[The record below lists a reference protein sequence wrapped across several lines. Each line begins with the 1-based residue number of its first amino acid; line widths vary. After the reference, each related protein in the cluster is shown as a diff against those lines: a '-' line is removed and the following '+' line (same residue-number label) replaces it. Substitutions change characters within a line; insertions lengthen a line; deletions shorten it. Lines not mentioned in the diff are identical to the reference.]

1 MMNASLLIRLWLL
14 AALVLLSQFGHA
26 MPAEFEYKRHPTG
39 GEKFLP
45 YRIYSPVH
53 EDNASPMPLVVFLHG
68 AGERGS
74 DNDRQLIHGARDLL
88 RYSIERQEPLI
99 IIAPQVP
106 LDERW
111 VDVVWD
117 ERVHRMPE
125 HPSDSMDLLMGLLT
139 ELLSDSRI
147 DTNRVYLTGLSMG
160 GFGTWDLI
168 ARWPDTFAAALP
180 VCGGGDTDTAV
191 RIKDIPIWA
200 FHGSDDTVV
209 IPERSRDM
217 IQALQLVGS
226 NPRYTEYPGVGHDSW
241 TETYQ
246 NFEVLDWFFS
256 QRRGD

>member
-1 MMNASLLIRLWLL
+1 MNASLVTRLWSI
-14 AALVLLSQFGHA
+14 AALLLLSPLGQA
-26 MPAEFEYKRHPTG
+26 MSAEFDYKRYPIE

-45 YRIYSPVH
+45 YRVYSPKGV
-53 EDNASPMPLVVFLHG
+53 DNALRMPLVVFLHG
-68 AGERGS
+68 AGERGH
-74 DNDRQLIHGARDLL
+74 DNERQLLHGARDLL
-88 RYSIERQEPLI
+88 RYSIERQEPMI
-99 IIAPQVP
+99 IVAPQVP

-125 HPSDSMDLLMGLLT
+125 DPSESMGLLMGLLT
-139 ELLSDSRI
+139 ELMSDSRV
-147 DTNRVYLTGLSMG
+147 DPNRVYLTGLSMG

-180 VCGGGDTDTAV
+180 VCGGGDTDSAI

-200 FHGSDDTVV
+200 FHGSDDAVV

-217 IQALQLVGS
+217 IQALQRVGS

-246 NFEVLDWFFS
+246 NFEVLDWFFR

>member
-1 MMNASLLIRLWLL
+1 MMNASFLIRLWSI
-14 AALVLLSQFGHA
+14 AALLLLSQLGQA
-26 MPAEFEYKRHPTG
+26 MPAEFEYKRHAPE
-39 GEKFLP
+39 GEKFLS
-45 YRIYSPVH
+45 YRIYWPEGV
-53 EDNASPMPLVVFLHG
+53 DNASPIPLVVFLHG

-74 DNDRQLIHGARDLL
+74 DNDRQLIHGARDLVW
-88 RYSIERQEPLI
+88 YSIERQEPLI

>member
-1 MMNASLLIRLWLL
+1 MVNASLVTRLLST
-14 AALVLLSQFGHA
+14 AALLLMSQLGQA
-26 MPAEFEYKRHPTG
+26 MSPEFEYKRYPTE
-39 GEKFLP
+39 GETSLP
-45 YRIYSPVH
+45 YRIYWPEGVENTSPT
-53 EDNASPMPLVVFLHG
+53 ALVVFLHG

-74 DNDRQLIHGARDLL
+74 DNERQLIHGTRDLL

-99 IIAPQVP
+99 IVAPQVP

-111 VDVVWD
+111 VDVAWD

-125 HPSDSMDLLMGLLT
+125 HPSESMSMLMGLLS
-139 ELLSDSRI
+139 ELTSDSRV
-147 DTNRVYLTGLSMG
+147 DRDRVYITGLSMG

-180 VCGGGDTDTAV
+180 VCGGGDTDSAA

-200 FHGSDDTVV
+200 FHGSDDAVV

-217 IQALQLVGS
+217 IQALQQVGG
-226 NPRYTEYPGVGHDSW
+226 NPRYTEYPEVGHDSW

-256 QRRGD
+256 QQRGD

>member
-1 MMNASLLIRLWLL
+1 MNASLVTRLWSI
-14 AALVLLSQFGHA
+14 AALLLLSPLGQA
-26 MPAEFEYKRHPTG
+26 MSAEFDYKRYPIE

-45 YRIYSPVH
+45 YRVYSPEGV
-53 EDNASPMPLVVFLHG
+53 DNASRMPLVVFLHG
-68 AGERGS
+68 AGERGH
-74 DNDRQLIHGARDLL
+74 DNERQLLHGARDLL
-88 RYSIERQEPLI
+88 RYSIERQEPMI
-99 IIAPQVP
+99 IVAPQVP

-125 HPSDSMDLLMGLLT
+125 HPSESMGLLMGLLT
-139 ELLSDSRI
+139 ELMSDSRV
-147 DTNRVYLTGLSMG
+147 DPNRVYLTGLSMG

-180 VCGGGDTDTAV
+180 VCGGGDTDSAV

-200 FHGSDDTVV
+200 FHGSDDAVV

-217 IQALQLVGS
+217 IPALQRVGS
-226 NPRYTEYPGVGHDSW
+226 NARYTEYPGVGHDSW

>member
-1 MMNASLLIRLWLL
+1 MNASLLTRLLST
-14 AALVLLSQFGHA
+14 AALLLLSQLGQA
-26 MPAEFEYKRHPTG
+26 VPAEFEYERFFSE
-39 GEKFLP
+39 GETSLP
-45 YRIYSPVH
+45 YRIHWPEGVENTSPI
-53 EDNASPMPLVVFLHG
+53 PLVVFLHG

-74 DNDRQLIHGARDLL
+74 DNERQLVHGARDLL

-200 FHGSDDTVV
+200 FHGSDDIVV

>member
-1 MMNASLLIRLWLL
+1 MNASLVTRLWSI
-14 AALVLLSQFGHA
+14 AALLLLSPLGQA
-26 MPAEFEYKRHPTG
+26 MSEEFDYKRYPIE

-45 YRIYSPVH
+45 YRVYSPKGV
-53 EDNASPMPLVVFLHG
+53 DNASRMPLVVFMHG
-68 AGERGS
+68 AGERGH
-74 DNDRQLIHGARDLL
+74 DNERQLLHGARDLL
-88 RYSIERQEPLI
+88 RYSIERQEPMI
-99 IIAPQVP
+99 IVAPQVP

-125 HPSDSMDLLMGLLT
+125 HPSESMGLLMGLLT
-139 ELLSDSRI
+139 ELMSDSRV
-147 DTNRVYLTGLSMG
+147 DPNRVYLTGLSMG

-180 VCGGGDTDTAV
+180 VCGGGDTDSAV
-191 RIKDIPIWA
+191 RIKNIPVWA
-200 FHGSDDTVV
+200 FHGSDDAVV

-217 IQALQLVGS
+217 IQALQQVGS

>member
-1 MMNASLLIRLWLL
+1 MNASLVTRLWSI
-14 AALVLLSQFGHA
+14 AALLLLSPLGQA
-26 MPAEFEYKRHPTG
+26 MSEEFDYKRYPIE

-45 YRIYSPVH
+45 YRVYSPKGV
-53 EDNASPMPLVVFLHG
+53 DNASRMPLVVFMHG
-68 AGERGS
+68 AGERGH
-74 DNDRQLIHGARDLL
+74 DNERQLLHGARDLL
-88 RYSIERQEPLI
+88 RYSIERQEPMI
-99 IIAPQVP
+99 IVAPQVP

-125 HPSDSMDLLMGLLT
+125 HPSESMGLLMGLLT
-139 ELLSDSRI
+139 ELMSTSRV
-147 DTNRVYLTGLSMG
+147 DPNRVYLTGLSMG

-180 VCGGGDTDTAV
+180 VCGGGDTDSAV
-191 RIKDIPIWA
+191 RIKNIPVWA
-200 FHGSDDTVV
+200 FHGSDDAVV

-217 IQALQLVGS
+217 IQALQQVGS

>member
-1 MMNASLLIRLWLL
+1 MNASLVTRLWSI
-14 AALVLLSQFGHA
+14 AALLLLSPLGQA
-26 MPAEFEYKRHPTG
+26 MSAEFDYKRYPIE

-45 YRIYSPVH
+45 YRVYSPKGV
-53 EDNASPMPLVVFLHG
+53 DNALRMPLVVFLHG
-68 AGERGS
+68 AGERGH
-74 DNDRQLIHGARDLL
+74 DNERQLLHGARDLL
-88 RYSIERQEPLI
+88 RYSIERQEPMI
-99 IIAPQVP
+99 IVAPQVP

-125 HPSDSMDLLMGLLT
+125 DPSESMGLLMGLLT
-139 ELLSDSRI
+139 ELMSDSRV

-180 VCGGGDTDTAV
+180 VCGGGDTDSAV
-191 RIKDIPIWA
+191 RIKNIPVWA
-200 FHGSDDTVV
+200 FHGSDDAVV

-217 IQALQLVGS
+217 IQALQQVGS

>member
-1 MMNASLLIRLWLL
+1 MNASLVTRLWSI
-14 AALVLLSQFGHA
+14 AALLLLSPLGQA
-26 MPAEFEYKRHPTG
+26 MSAEFDYKRYPIE

-45 YRIYSPVH
+45 YRVYSPEGV
-53 EDNASPMPLVVFLHG
+53 DNASRMPLVVFLHG
-68 AGERGS
+68 AGERGH
-74 DNDRQLIHGARDLL
+74 DNERQLLHGARDLL
-88 RYSIERQEPLI
+88 RYSIERQEPMI
-99 IIAPQVP
+99 IVAPQVP

-125 HPSDSMDLLMGLLT
+125 HPSESMGLLMGLLT
-139 ELLSDSRI
+139 ELMLDSRV
-147 DTNRVYLTGLSMG
+147 DPNRVYLTGLSMG

-180 VCGGGDTDTAV
+180 VCGGGDTDSAV

-200 FHGSDDTVV
+200 FHGSDDAVV

-217 IQALQLVGS
+217 IQALQRVGS
-226 NPRYTEYPGVGHDSW
+226 NARYTEYPGVGHDSW

>member
-1 MMNASLLIRLWLL
+1 MNTSLVTRLWSI
-14 AALVLLSQFGHA
+14 AALLLLSPLGQA
-26 MPAEFEYKRHPTG
+26 MSAEFEYKRYPIE

-45 YRIYSPVH
+45 YRVYSPKGV
-53 EDNASPMPLVVFLHG
+53 DNASPMPLVVFLHG
-68 AGERGS
+68 AGERGH
-74 DNDRQLIHGARDLL
+74 DNERQLIHGVSDLL
-88 RYSIERQEPLI
+88 RYSLERHEPFI
-99 IIAPQVP
+99 IVAPQVP

-125 HPSDSMDLLMGLLT
+125 HPSASMGLLMALLT
-139 ELLSDSRI
+139 ELMSDSRV
-147 DTNRVYLTGLSMG
+147 DTDRVYLTGLSMG

-180 VCGGGDTDTAV
+180 VCGGGDIDSAP

-200 FHGSDDTVV
+200 FHGSDDAVV

-217 IQALQLVGS
+217 IQALQQVGS
-226 NPRYTEYPGVGHDSW
+226 NARYTEYPGVGHDSW

>member
-1 MMNASLLIRLWLL
+1 MNASLVTRLWSI
-14 AALVLLSQFGHA
+14 AALLLLSPLGQA
-26 MPAEFEYKRHPTG
+26 MSAGFDYKRYPIE

-45 YRIYSPVH
+45 YRVYSSEGV
-53 EDNASPMPLVVFLHG
+53 DNASRMPLVVFLHG
-68 AGERGS
+68 AGERGR
-74 DNDRQLIHGARDLL
+74 DNERQLLHGARDLL
-88 RYSIERQEPLI
+88 RYSIERQEPMI
-99 IIAPQVP
+99 IVAPQVP

-125 HPSDSMDLLMGLLT
+125 HPSQSMGLLMGLLT
-139 ELLSDSRI
+139 ELMSDSRV
-147 DTNRVYLTGLSMG
+147 DPNRVYLTGLSMG

-180 VCGGGDTDTAV
+180 VCGGGDTGSAV

-200 FHGSDDTVV
+200 FHGSDDAVV

-217 IQALQLVGS
+217 IQALQRVGS

>member
-1 MMNASLLIRLWLL
+1 MNASLVTRLWSI
-14 AALVLLSQFGHA
+14 AALLLLSPLGQA
-26 MPAEFEYKRHPTG
+26 MSAEFDHKRYPIE

-45 YRIYSPVH
+45 YRVYSPAGV
-53 EDNASPMPLVVFLHG
+53 DNASTMPLVVFLHG
-68 AGERGS
+68 AGERGH
-74 DNDRQLIHGARDLL
+74 DNERQLIHGVRDLL

-99 IIAPQVP
+99 NVAPQVP
-106 LDERW
+106 LGERW

-125 HPSDSMDLLMGLLT
+125 RPSASMELLMGLLT
-139 ELLSDSRI
+139 ELMLDSRV

-180 VCGGGDTDTAV
+180 VCGGGDTDSAV

-200 FHGSDDTVV
+200 FHGSDDAVV

-217 IQALQLVGS
+217 IQALQQVGS

>member
-1 MMNASLLIRLWLL
+1 
-14 AALVLLSQFGHA
+14 
-26 MPAEFEYKRHPTG
+26 MPAEFEYKRHPTE
-39 GEKFLP
+39 GERFLP
-45 YRIYSPVH
+45 YRVH
-53 EDNASPMPLVVFLHG
+53 WPEDVDNASPTPLVVFLHV

-74 DNDRQLIHGARDLL
+74 DNERQLIHGARDLL
-88 RYSIERQEPLI
+88 RYSIERHEPLI
-99 IIAPQVP
+99 IVAPQVP

-125 HPSDSMDLLMGLLT
+125 HPSESMGLLMGLLT
-139 ELLSDSRI
+139 ELMSDSRV

-180 VCGGGDTDTAV
+180 VCGGGDTDSAV
-191 RIKDIPIWA
+191 RIKNIPVWA
-200 FHGSDDTVV
+200 FHGSDDAVV

-217 IQALQLVGS
+217 IQALQQVGS